1 MNEHHSYC
9 VIMAGGLG
17 TRFWPVSR
25 DSRPKQ
31 FLNFSRG
38 GKSFL
43 RMAWERAIGVV
54 PEQNILVV
62 SLERYRDLV
71 LKEIPGLHEENLL
84 LEPHNRNTASCIA
97 YATCTLLKRDPEAVV
112 LVTPADHMISD
123 TALFCDT
130 VRQGL
135 DYAAEHDVILT
146 LGVMPR
152 RPDPN
157 FGYIQTD
164 GPAWEGKPVKVKT
177 FTEKPSREMAKVFI
191 DSGEFL
197 WNSGIFIW
205 KASVIYEEL
214 AKYVPQIAGQWNGWE
229 QFVST
234 PHEQEYLQRIY
245 QDMPRTSID
254 YAVMEKSDR
263 VMAIP
268 SRFDWTDLGNWESL
282 YEYFSDR
289 DVSGNAIRVGG
300 KLLSRHNSGSM
311 VLSPKSNKLVAVR
324 GLKDYLVLD
333 LEDVLFICPRDE
345 QSIKDF
351 ISELLIPEYED
362 FR

>member
-1 MNEHHSYC
+1 MKEPHYYC

-17 TRFWPVSR
+17 TRFWPISR

-31 FLNFSRG
+31 FLDFSRS

-43 RMAWERAIGVV
+43 KMAWERALGTV
-54 PEQNILVV
+54 PEENIIVV
-62 SLERYRDLV
+62 TLERYRELV
-71 LKEIPGLHEENLL
+71 LNEIPGLKAENLL

-97 YATCTLLKRDPEAVV
+97 YATYTILRRDPQAVV
-112 LVTPADHMISD
+112 TVTPADQVISD
-123 TALFCDT
+123 TGLFCKT
-130 VRQGL
+130 LKIGL
-135 DYAAEHDVILT
+135 DYASQHDVILT
-146 LGVMPR
+146 LGVLPR

-164 GPAWEGKPVKVKT
+164 GPMEEGRPVKVKT
-177 FTEKPSREMAKVFI
+177 FTEKPSRELAQVFI

-205 KASVIYEEL
+205 KASVIAEEI
-214 AKYVPQIAGQWNGWE
+214 ARYVPEIAAQWNGWE
-229 QFVST
+229 QFVTT
-234 PHEQEYLQRIY
+234 PHEEEYLHRIY

-254 YAVMEKSDR
+254 YAVMEKSAR

-268 SRFDWTDLGNWESL
+268 ACFDWTDLGNWESL
-282 YEYFSDR
+282 YEYFSDH
-289 DVSGNAIRVGG
+289 DKSGNAIRVGG
-300 KLLSRHNSGSM
+300 KLLSSGNSGT
-311 VLSPKSNKLVAVR
+311 LLFSPKKDKLIAVK
-324 GLKDYLVLD
+324 GLKDYIVLD
-333 LEDVLFICPRDE
+333 LSDVLFICPRDE

-351 ISELLIPEYED
+351 LAEVLSPEYEE